1 MLHEAAREGR
11 LSQNDSI
18 LRVRDEPFGSLSHG
32 GLYRHRL
39 IRDTIGALR
48 HNTHQIEA
56 LVLEKP
62 MDEEYEEAKALPYAL
77 LTGIEN
83 YIMA

>member
-32 GLYRHRL
+32 GLYRHRQNKSL
-39 IRDTIGALR
+39 GGLR
-48 HNTHQIEA
+48 QAVGTVTRLRELSRVFQ
-56 LVLEKP
+56 
-62 MDEEYEEAKALPYAL
+62 
-77 LTGIEN
+77 GGF
-83 YIMA
+83 